1 MLFTLTALKILR
13 MASGAAK
20 NKVEQQ
26 NFFHARMTFIQSL
39 MVAVS
44 ALKLDYTSVIFIDI
58 QIVET

>member
-1 MLFTLTALKILR
+1 